1 MNSGPQKSEPKKEKP
16 KRITREAV
24 QALRSDV
31 RKCEDRVNKLQV
43 MEKKLST
50 KLADHALYEDARVG
64 ELEVWN
70 KKYAELRDAM
80 SKAEALWMTALEKL
94 EAAERSNAA

>member
-1 MNSGPQKSEPKKEKP
+1 
-16 KRITREAV
+16 
-24 QALRSDV
+24 
-31 RKCEDRVNKLQV
+31 